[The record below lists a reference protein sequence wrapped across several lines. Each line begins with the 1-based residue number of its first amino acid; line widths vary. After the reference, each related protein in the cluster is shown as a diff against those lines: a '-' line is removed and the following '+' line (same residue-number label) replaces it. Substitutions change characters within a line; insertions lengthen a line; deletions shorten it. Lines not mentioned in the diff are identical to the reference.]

1 LQYRKTNMRHR
12 CLKYSSIE
20 DSFFGS
26 EVADL
31 RTMRSKLFVPG
42 SRPELF
48 AKALASEADALSFDL
63 EDSVAPARKVQ
74 ARLELRDFF
83 RSGALASCSKTIIV
97 RINASDTPFFA
108 DDIQA
113 MVQTGVHML
122 NLPKPRDACDVR
134 QTSQAIGQAQID
146 NKVSSTIGLLLNIET
161 PSALR
166 TAHDLALAD
175 PRVVGLQLGLGDLF
189 EPLGITRSDTA
200 AIQQAMF
207 AVRMA
212 AGEAGV
218 FAYDA
223 AFADIADEAG
233 FLAEAQQ
240 ALRLGFLGKSCIHP
254 RQVALAN
261 AAFRPSDEEVAHAQR
276 VVAAARS
283 ANTQDVGAYVVD
295 GKMIDAPFLR
305 RAEAI
310 LAMANR
316 LGLTA

>member
-1 LQYRKTNMRHR
+1 
-12 CLKYSSIE
+12 LK
-20 DSFFGS
+20 
-26 EVADL
+26 VADL
-31 RTMRSKLFVPG
+31 PAMRSKLFVPG

-63 EDSVAPARKVQ
+63 EDSVAPARKEE
-74 ARLELRDFF
+74 ARKALHDFF
-83 RSGALASCSKTIIV
+83 CSGALAGCSKTIIV

-108 DDIQA
+108 ADIQA
-113 MVQTGVHML
+113 MAQTGVHML
-122 NLPKPRDACDVR
+122 NLPKPRDANDVR
-134 QTSQAIGQAQID
+134 QTSQAISQAQID

-161 PSALR
+161 PTALR
-166 TAHDLALAD
+166 TAHELALAD
-175 PRVVGLQLGLGDLF
+175 SRVVGLQLGLGDLF
-189 EPLGITRSDTA
+189 EPLGIARRDHA

-240 ALRLGFLGKSCIHP
+240 ARRLGFLGKSCIHP
-254 RQVALAN
+254 KQVALAN
-261 AAFRPSDEEVAHAQR
+261 AAFRPTDEEVAHAQR
-276 VVAAARS
+276 VVAAAHR
-283 ANTQDVGAYVVD
+283 ADTQNVGAYVVD
-295 GKMIDAPFLR
+295 GKMIDAPFVW

-310 LAMANR
+310 LAAAAQ
-316 LGLTA
+316 LGRTD

>member
-1 LQYRKTNMRHR
+1 
-12 CLKYSSIE
+12 
-20 DSFFGS
+20 
-26 EVADL
+26 
-31 RTMRSKLFVPG
+31 MRSKLFVPG

-63 EDSVAPARKVQ
+63 EDSVAPARKVE
-74 ARLELRDFF
+74 ARLALRDFF
-83 RSGALASCSKTIIV
+83 RSGALAACSKTIIV

-122 NLPKPRDACDVR
+122 NLPKPRDANDVR
-134 QTSQAIGQAQID
+134 QTAQAIGQAQID
-146 NKVSSTIGLLLNIET
+146 NQVSGTTGLLLNIET
-161 PSALR
+161 PNALR
-166 TAHDLALAD
+166 TAHELAMAD

-189 EPLGITRSDTA
+189 EPLGIGRRDTA

-218 FAYDA
+218 FAYDT

-240 ALRLGFLGKSCIHP
+240 ARRLGFLGKSCIHP

-283 ANTQDVGAYVVD
+283 ASTQDVGAFVVD

-310 LAMANR
+310 LATAAR